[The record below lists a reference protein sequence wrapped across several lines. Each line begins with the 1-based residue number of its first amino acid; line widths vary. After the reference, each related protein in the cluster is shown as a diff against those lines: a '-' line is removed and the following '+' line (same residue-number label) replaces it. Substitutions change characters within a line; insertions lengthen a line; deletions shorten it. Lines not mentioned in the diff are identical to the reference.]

1 MINVTVFIRKDC
13 HLCEEV
19 IDTLNEIQT
28 RIPHNLVLI
37 DIDEVPSLRDQFL
50 LDIPVV
56 ETGPYRL
63 KYPFSEQELEMTL
76 SASQDRQNHLE
87 KIGSDNYERVKA
99 RSEKISRADS
109 ISYWISKHY
118 LLVLNLFVLLYIG
131 LPFLAPVLKEVGANP
146 YAEVIY
152 TIYKPLCH
160 QWSFRSFFLFGEQL
174 YYPHEAANM
183 AGIQTF
189 EDVSGVSDLT
199 DPSRLFARNFEGNE
213 LLGFKVALCERDV
226 GIWSAILIFGIIF
239 ALTKRKIKGLNW
251 VIWIAIGILPIGL
264 DGISQVI
271 SQFNLPFF
279 HSLLPYR
286 ESTPLLRTVTGFLF
300 GFTTA
305 WFGYPSIEEA
315 MSDSRRILVK
325 KFASIKSRQ

>member
-76 SASQDRQNHLE
+76 SASQDRKNHLE

-109 ISYWISKHY
+109 ISY
-118 LLVLNLFVLLYIG
+118 
-131 LPFLAPVLKEVGANP
+131 
-146 YAEVIY
+146 
-152 TIYKPLCH
+152 
-160 QWSFRSFFLFGEQL
+160 
-174 YYPHEAANM
+174 
-183 AGIQTF
+183 
-189 EDVSGVSDLT
+189 
-199 DPSRLFARNFEGNE
+199 
-213 LLGFKVALCERDV
+213 
-226 GIWSAILIFGIIF
+226 
-239 ALTKRKIKGLNW
+239 
-251 VIWIAIGILPIGL
+251 
-264 DGISQVI
+264 
-271 SQFNLPFF
+271 
-279 HSLLPYR
+279 
-286 ESTPLLRTVTGFLF
+286 
-300 GFTTA
+300 
-305 WFGYPSIEEA
+305 
-315 MSDSRRILVK
+315 
-325 KFASIKSRQ
+325 